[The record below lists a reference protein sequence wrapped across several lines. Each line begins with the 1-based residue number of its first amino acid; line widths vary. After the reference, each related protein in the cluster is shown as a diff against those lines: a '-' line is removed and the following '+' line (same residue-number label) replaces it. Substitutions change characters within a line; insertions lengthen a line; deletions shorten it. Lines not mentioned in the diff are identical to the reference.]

1 MENRYK
7 YYAFISYNHKDK
19 TWAKWVQHEMEYY
32 KLPSVLNGREDLPK
46 SFRPVFR
53 DEDELAGGELSPQI
67 SEALAA
73 SEYLIV
79 ICSPNSASSDYVNN
93 EILEFISIGKTRNSD
108 YRRRIFPFIV
118 EGKPHQ
124 EKETNAEECFPKSIR
139 GFSKDPKEPIEL
151 IAGNVNATGRN
162 QAFMKILAGTLHD
175 KNVRFSELW
184 DRYENDKLE
193 EEARKKEEYDKMFR
207 INARFI
213 SEKATQLVMS
223 GDSYLARKLLLEFL
237 PRDFQD
243 TDQPIVVDVE
253 RALRGAVLDTTVFR
267 DHERNVNSAEFSPDE
282 TGKYIV
288 SSSRDSTIRIWDSM
302 SGECIHVLRGHEGF
316 VNQASFSPDGKTI
329 ASVSNDKSVRIW
341 DAQSGQCIRTLNG
354 HARAVKSILFSL
366 DGKYA
371 ISSSD
376 DATIRVWEVTT
387 GICKHVIKGESNY
400 LTISSR
406 ISPNGDKL
414 LSYQNGHLH
423 IWDIESGRCL
433 HTIIGHTI
441 NSASFSPDGKMIV
454 LAPEEGN
461 IIFVDTATRNIIHEL
476 VGQTSPAREVIFSP
490 NGKYI
495 VIVSKD
501 KNIRLWDIETCRC
514 IRQFEGY
521 EGTVSQLKFSPDGRF
536 FAAVLNG
543 KNIIVW
549 RIESSQPLA
558 VFYGHNG
565 NDAMGSLSS
574 LDFSQDGKHL
584 VSASWFDC
592 TIRLWDLAPMKGVR
606 AILEKTEQ
614 FVPIP
619 TNDKGLI
626 VSYTEDNTI
635 HIWKQIPGHC
645 IQSIE
650 TYGPNVSKISI
661 SNDGRYLAYASDDCA
676 IRLCEVDTGQ
686 CVSTLL
692 GHNDVVTSLLFSPDG
707 KKIISASSDKTL
719 RIWDIKT
726 GRCLHIMEGHKGK
739 IRSVSIS
746 PNGKY
751 IVSTSYD
758 FYNTLC
764 VWDIEQGCC
773 IHELMKGFGST
784 TCAIFSLDD
793 KHIFS
798 SHDNNINMWDA
809 NSGQLI
815 HSFEGHTN
823 DVDKLLIS
831 PDGKYLASSGRDG
844 RIRIWDIKSKECIQ
858 ILAHRNYIN
867 SLSLSQD
874 GSYLLSISENTVNI
888 WNLEFGK
895 VVQSFSNQKYS
906 VFSRDGKHIITSSGN
921 DMVLWDFPSLEE
933 LTVAYRQRYAK
944 NPLSQSQKKELYL
957 E

>member
-1 MENRYK
+1 MENRFK

-53 DEDELAGGELSPQI
+53 DEDELAGGDLSPQI

-79 ICSPNSASSDYVNN
+79 ICSPNSASSTYVNK
-93 EILEFISIGKTRNSD
+93 EILEFIGIGESRNMD

-118 EGKPHQ
+118 EGEPHQ
-124 EKETNAEECFPKSIR
+124 EEKNKAKECFPESIR
-139 GFSKDPKEPIEL
+139 NFPNDPKGPIEL

-162 QAFMKILAGTLHD
+162 QAFMKILAGTLQD

-184 DRYENDKLE
+184 DRYENEKLE
-193 EEARKKEEYDKMFR
+193 EEAKRKEEYDRMFR
-207 INARFI
+207 INARFV
-213 SEKATQLVMS
+213 SEKASQLAMS

-237 PRDFQD
+237 PKDFLN
-243 TDQPIVVDVE
+243 TEQPIVVDVE
-253 RALRGAVLDTTVFR
+253 RALRGAVFDTAVFR
-267 DHERNVNSAEFSPDE
+267 DHERNVNSAEFSPDVS
-282 TGKYIV
+282 GKYIV

-329 ASVSNDKSVRIW
+329 ASASNDKSVRIW
-341 DAQSGQCIRTLNG
+341 DAQSGQCICTLNG
-354 HARAVKSILFSL
+354 HARAVSSILFSP
-366 DGKYA
+366 DGKYI
-371 ISSSD
+371 ISSSG
-376 DATIRVWEVTT
+376 DATIRVWDVST
-387 GICKHVIKGESNY
+387 GACKYTIKGESGC

-406 ISPNGDKL
+406 ISPHGEKL
-414 LSYQNGHLH
+414 LTYQHDCLR
-423 IWDIESGRCL
+423 IWDIENGNCL
-433 HTIIGHTI
+433 HTINGHTI

-454 LAPEEGN
+454 LAPEDGN
-461 IIFVDTATRNIIHEL
+461 VIFVDTVTWNIIYEL
-476 VGQTSPAREVIFSP
+476 VGQTSPAKEAVFSP
-490 NGKYI
+490 NGKYL
-495 VIVSKD
+495 VTVSKD
-501 KNIRLWDIETCRC
+501 KNIRLWDIETCQC

-521 EGTVSQLKFSPDGRF
+521 DGTVSQIKFRPDGRF
-536 FAAVLNG
+536 LAAVTNG
-543 KNIIVW
+543 TNISIW
-549 RIESSQPLA
+549 SIESSQLLA

-565 NDAMGSLSS
+565 DEVRGSISS

-606 AILEKTEQ
+606 TILEKTEQ

-619 TNDKGLI
+619 TNERGLI

-692 GHNDVVTSLLFSPDG
+692 GHTDVVTSLLFSPDG
-707 KKIISASSDKTL
+707 KKMISASSDKTL
-719 RIWDIKT
+719 RIWDITT

-739 IRSVSIS
+739 IGSVSIS

-773 IHELMKGFGST
+773 IYELMKGFGST

-798 SHDNNINMWDA
+798 SHDNIINMWDA
-809 NSGQLI
+809 NTGLLI

-823 DVDKLLIS
+823 NVDKLLIS
-831 PDGKYLASSGRDG
+831 PDGKYLVSSGWDG
-844 RIRIWDIKSKECIQ
+844 RVRIWDTRAKECIQ

-867 SLSLSQD
+867 SLSLSPD
-874 GSYLLSISENTVNI
+874 GSYLLSISDNTVNV

-895 VVQSFSNQKYS
+895 VVQSFSDQKYS
-906 VFSRDGKHIITSSGN
+906 IFSLDGKHIITASGD